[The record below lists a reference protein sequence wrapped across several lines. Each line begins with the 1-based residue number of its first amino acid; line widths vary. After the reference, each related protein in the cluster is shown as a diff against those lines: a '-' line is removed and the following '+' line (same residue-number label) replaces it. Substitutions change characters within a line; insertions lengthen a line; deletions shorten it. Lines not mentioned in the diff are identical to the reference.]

1 MSVWKEHNGTEVL
14 YEMKQLFLWFGLA
27 FGGFWGFLFCL
38 VDFFV
43 LLGIFSLFVCFVGGG
58 VVCC

>member
-1 MSVWKEHNGTEVL
+1 MSVLKEHNGTEVL

-43 LLGIFSLFVCFVGGG
+43 LLGIFSLFVSFF
-58 VVCC
+58 